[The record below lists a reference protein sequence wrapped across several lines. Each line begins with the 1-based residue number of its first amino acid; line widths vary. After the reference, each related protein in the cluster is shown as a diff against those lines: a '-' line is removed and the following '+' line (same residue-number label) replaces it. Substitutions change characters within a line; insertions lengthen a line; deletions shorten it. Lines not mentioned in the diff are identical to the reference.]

1 MNNKYEPKHTPKTN
15 ISKNNIPQKDLETK
29 TTIQTKEKNKKIIT
43 ITKKKRRLKKWVWQL
58 FIIIFLITIIIS
70 LTNITVWHKENEATD
85 KVVEEISNET
95 TVIEQVDDDK
105 TELVNQDK
113 VTNKDNDYWYYIK
126 TPLIDVD
133 IQKLKAKNSDTI
145 GWINVNNTNI
155 NYPFVQTNNND
166 YYLTHSFNKTVN
178 KAGWIFLDYR
188 NQSDFSNK
196 NNIIYGHSRL
206 NKTMFGSLHNALSS
220 KWYNNKDNHII
231 RLSTEKENTMW
242 QIFSVYKI
250 KAESYYITTNFASDN
265 KYQDFLNTITSRS
278 KHKFKVELSIED
290 KILTLSTC
298 YSDDERTV
306 VHAKLIKRSP
316 R

>member
-155 NYPFVQTNNND
+155 NYPFVQSSNNK
-166 YYLTHSFNKTVN
+166 YYLTHSFDNSYN
-178 KAGWIFLDYR
+178 SAGWLFLDYR
-188 NQSDFSNK
+188 NNINNNK
-196 NNIIYGHSRL
+196 NTIIYAHGR
-206 NKTMFGSLHNALSS
+206 NDKTMFGSLKTVLTKNWLSNT
-220 KWYNNKDNHII
+220 NNYII
-231 RLSTEKENTMW
+231 KISTEKENSLW
-242 QIFSVYKI
+242 QIFSTYHI
-250 KAESYYITTNFASDN
+250 PTTSDYLQTNFESDIE
-265 KYQDFLNTITSRS
+265 YQEFLDMIKNRSSYNFNTSVNS
-278 KHKFKVELSIED
+278 ND
-290 KILTLSTC
+290 NILTLSTC
-298 YSDDERTV
+298 YNNSDKIV
-306 VHAKLIKRSP
+306 VHAKLIKKEQK
-316 R
+316 